1 MDIARFCRT
10 LALLLKSG
18 LPILRAIEVAVPTLD
33 NNFVKRDLL
42 LCVQGLTAGDSLGMC
57 LKRSHIIPDM
67 VSQLIAVGEE
77 SGSLIE
83 SLGDIAES
91 YEQEINESTKF
102 MTTLL
107 EPIMILSIGVVV
119 GFIVFAMLLPIFQMD
134 LLAH

>member
-1 MDIARFCRT
+1 
-10 LALLLKSG
+10 
-18 LPILRAIEVAVPTLD
+18 
-33 NNFVKRDLL
+33 
-42 LCVQGLTAGDSLGMC
+42 
-57 LKRSHIIPDM
+57 M

-83 SLGDIAES
+83 ALSDISES